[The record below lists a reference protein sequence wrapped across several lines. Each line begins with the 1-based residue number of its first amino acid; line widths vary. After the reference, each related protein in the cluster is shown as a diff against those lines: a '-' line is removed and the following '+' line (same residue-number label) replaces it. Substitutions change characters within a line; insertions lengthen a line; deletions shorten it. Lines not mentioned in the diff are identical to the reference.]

1 MGGAVSKLRYILRTF
16 ASSIEQYGSLKKRI
30 AASPGIP
37 NLPTTDSRSSKPTVP
52 PFWTIP
58 ASPIARHGETS
69 PLPRDAVDVV
79 VIGSGITG
87 TAIAK
92 TLIEFVSEPDEN
104 EAGDKSRRRDIRVV
118 MIDARD
124 ACSGSTGRCVY
135 FSSGSHSL
143 YWPLKNSRM

>member
-1 MGGAVSKLRYILRTF
+1 MGGTVSKLRYILRTF
-16 ASSIEQYGSLKKRI
+16 ASSIEQYESLEKRI

-37 NLPTTDSRSSKPTVP
+37 NLPTIDSRSSRPAVP

-69 PLPRDAVDVV
+69 PLPRDEVDVV
-79 VIGSGITG
+79 IIGSGITG

-104 EAGDKSRRRDIRVV
+104 KVGDKSRRRDIRVV

-135 FSSGSHSL
+135 FSSDSQSPHR
-143 YWPLKNSRM
+143 PLKK